1 MPSEEHTA
9 EQPSLLGAD
18 DGAGGDGGASGPGGA
33 SGARGA
39 AGAGG
44 EQDEIQAAIDRARA
58 RADRAAQA
66 ASSPAAGAGQLDRD
80 VPIAPAEG
88 TADLLAGLNEAQRTA
103 VETVEGPVLC
113 VAGAGSG
120 KTRVLTHRVAHLI
133 KDHDVSPWSILA
145 ITFTNKAAN
154 EMKER
159 VGELLGDRM
168 RSGMWITTFHKSCV
182 RILRS
187 EVGRLGW
194 TGQFT
199 IYDAQDAQ
207 RVIAGVMS
215 DLGIDDK
222 RLTPRGVSHAISRA
236 KDELIDHETYKSE
249 ARGYPETVIGQ
260 VYAAYQQQLQSNNAF
275 DFDDLI
281 VKTVELLQLFPDV
294 LDEYQSRFRYL
305 LVDEYQDT
313 NRAQYHLVNMLAA
326 KHRNIMVVGD
336 GDQGVYGWRGATIRN
351 ILDFE
356 EDFPDATIIPLTRNY
371 RSSATILEAANAVIR
386 HNLDRKPKDL
396 WTDRGPGDS
405 IVIYHADDEHD
416 EAAYVAEQV
425 KAHRAE
431 SRSYDEVAV
440 LYRTNAQSRV
450 LEEVFVRVGLPYKV
464 VGGVRFYERREIKD
478 ILSYLRVLV
487 NPNDDVATERVINV
501 PKRGVG
507 KKSMAALDAWATKQ
521 HMSLLEAC
529 READRVPRMSGRAVG
544 GVQGFLE
551 VVDEL
556 REAVHAQRP
565 VADLVALA
573 WDRSGYMAELEAED
587 SVEAEGRIENLL
599 ELRSVAAELDERG
612 DVAAGGQALAAFL
625 ESTTL
630 VSDQDE
636 LDRQGEGQ
644 VTLMTLHA
652 AKGLEYPTVFLVGME
667 DGVFPHSRTLSEPDE
682 LEEERRLAYVGIT
695 RAEERLYLTH
705 ADHRV
710 LWGGSSYNPPSRFL
724 AEIPS
729 ELVRER
735 SSRGGSS
742 PARRVR
748 DAEVLR
754 LDEEEF
760 RVGDRVIHPKF
771 GTGVIS
777 ELGGEGEKAEA
788 LVHFDDHGAKQLM
801 LAYAPLVRQ

>member
-9 EQPSLLGAD
+9 EQPSLLGPGD
-18 DGAGGDGGASGPGGA
+18 DGSATAPDDGD
-33 SGARGA
+33 
-39 AGAGG
+39 
-44 EQDEIQAAIDRARA
+44 EQDEIQAAIERARA
-58 RADRAAQA
+58 RADRAVRA
-66 ASSPAAGAGQLDRD
+66 AASPAASADQLDRD

-103 VETVEGPVLC
+103 VQTVEGPVLC

-133 KDHDVSPWSILA
+133 RDHDVSPWSILA

-154 EMKER
+154 EMQER
-159 VGELLGDRM
+159 VGQLLGDRM
-168 RSGMWITTFHKSCV
+168 RQGMWITTFHKACV

-199 IYDAQDAQ
+199 IYDAADAQ
-207 RVIAGVMS
+207 RVVAGVMS

-236 KDELIDHETYKSE
+236 KDELVDHETYKQE

-386 HNLDRKPKDL
+386 NNMDRKPKDL
-396 WTDRGPGDS
+396 WTDRGPGDQ
-405 IVIYHADDEHD
+405 IVVYHADDEHD
-416 EAAYVAEQV
+416 EAAWVAEQI

-431 SRSYDEVAV
+431 ARSYDEVAV

-464 VGGVRFYERREIKD
+464 IGGVRFYERREIKD

-487 NPNDDVATERVINV
+487 NPDDDVATERVINV

-507 KKSMAALDAWATKQ
+507 QKSMAALDAYATKQ
-521 HMSLLEAC
+521 HMNLLDAC
-529 READRVPRMSGRAVG
+529 RDAERIPRLSGRAVG
-544 GVQGFLE
+544 GIQGFLE

-556 REAVHAQRP
+556 RDAVHDQRP

-587 SVEAEGRIENLL
+587 TVEAEGRIENLL

-612 DVAAGGQALAAFL
+612 DVTPGGQALAAFL
-625 ESTTL
+625 ETTTL

-636 LDRQGEGQ
+636 LDRAAEGQ

-735 SSRGGSS
+735 SSRHGGSA
-742 PARRVR
+742 ARRVR

-760 RVGDRVIHPKF
+760 RVGDRVLHPKF
-771 GTGVIS
+771 GPGVIS

-801 LAYAPLVRQ
+801 LAYAPLVRA

>member
-1 MPSEEHTA
+1 MSSEEHPP
-9 EQPSLLGAD
+9 EQPSLLGDPDAD
-18 DGAGGDGGASGPGGA
+18 VEGSDD
-33 SGARGA
+33 
-39 AGAGG
+39 
-44 EQDEIQAAIDRARA
+44 EQEQIQAAIARARA
-58 RADRAAQA
+58 RADRAARGESTAHA
-66 ASSPAAGAGQLDRD
+66 AAQQLERD
-80 VPIAPAEG
+80 TPVAPAEG
-88 TADLLAGLNEAQRTA
+88 TADLLAGLNEAQQTA
-103 VETVEGPVLC
+103 VQTVEGPVLC

-159 VGELLGDRM
+159 VAELLGDRM
-168 RSGMWITTFHKSCV
+168 RQGMWITTFHKACV

-199 IYDAQDAQ
+199 IYDAADSQ
-207 RVIAGVMS
+207 RVITGVMS

-222 RLTPRGVSHAISRA
+222 RLTPRGVQHAISRA
-236 KDELIDHETYKSE
+236 KDEMVDHETYKQH
-249 ARGYPETVIGQ
+249 ANGYPETVIGQ
-260 VYAAYQQQLQSNNAF
+260 VYATYQQRLQSNNAF

-356 EDFPDATIIPLTRNY
+356 DDFPDATIIPLTRNY

-386 HNLDRKPKDL
+386 NNLDRKPKDL
-396 WTDRGPGDS
+396 WTDRGAGDR
-405 IVIYHADDEHD
+405 ITVYHADDERD
-416 EAAYVAEQV
+416 EAAWVAEQI

-431 SRSYDEVAV
+431 QRSYDEVAV

-450 LEEVFVRVGLPYKV
+450 LEEVFVRVHVPYRV
-464 VGGVRFYERREIKD
+464 IGGVRFYERREIKD
-478 ILSYLRVLV
+478 MLAYLRLLV
-487 NPNDDVATERVINV
+487 NPADDVACERVVNV

-507 KKSMAALDAWATKQ
+507 KKSMAALDAHATKQ

-529 READRVPRMSGRAVG
+529 RQATQVPRLSGQAVG
-544 GVQGFLE
+544 GVQGFIEIVDDLLE
-551 VVDEL
+551 QM
-556 REAVHAQRP
+556 EAGRS

-573 WDRSGYMAELEAED
+573 WERSGYMSELEAED
-587 SVEAEGRIENLL
+587 TVEAEGRIENLQ
-599 ELRSVAAELDERG
+599 ELRSVAAEVDQR
-612 DVAAGGQALAAFL
+612 DDLAPGATSLAYFL

-636 LDRQGEGQ
+636 LDRAGEGQ

-652 AKGLEYPTVFLVGME
+652 AKGLEFPTVFLVGME
-667 DGVFPHSRTLSEPDE
+667 DGVFPHSRTLSEPDQ

-705 ADHRV
+705 ADHRM
-710 LWGGSSYNPPSRFL
+710 LWGGASYNPPSRFL
-724 AEIPS
+724 AEIPA

-735 SSRGGSS
+735 SSRRGGSA
-742 PARRVR
+742 ARRVR
-748 DAEVLR
+748 DAEVLSIE
-754 LDEEEF
+754 EEEF
-760 RVGDRVIHPKF
+760 RIGDRVLHPKF
-771 GTGVIS
+771 GPGVIS

-788 LVHFDDHGAKQLM
+788 LVEFDEHGAKQLM
-801 LAYAPLVRQ
+801 LAYAPLVRA